1 MKIRALV
8 VDDEEPGRINLRY
21 GLAPHAGWQLV
32 GECASAT
39 AARAMLDAQAVDVV
53 FLDIQMP
60 QETGLALARELA
72 QREEPP
78 LVIFATAYNEHA
90 IEAFEVHALDY
101 LLKPFDDQRL
111 AQALERAAA
120 MLEQR
125 QRAAYGRAMRAFA
138 APASAPAWLQQL
150 NVRSVGRIECVQV
163 DEVLWIEAA
172 GNYVELRLAQRR
184 VLHRV
189 PLARLE
195 QHLDPSC
202 FLRVHRRAL
211 VRVGEVAA
219 LERDAEG
226 GSQLLLR
233 CGDRVPVS
241 ERHLPAVKALL
252 GG

>member
-1 MKIRALV
+1 MKIRALI

-21 GLAPHAGWQLV
+21 GLAPHGNWEVVA
-32 GECASAT
+32 ECASAP
-39 AARAMLDAQAVDVV
+39 AARSVLEQQPVDVV

-72 QREEPP
+72 RRDEPP
-78 LVIFATAYNEHA
+78 LVIFATAYNQHA

-125 QRAAYGRAMRAFA
+125 QRAAYGRAMRDF
-138 APASAPAWLQQL
+138 SAPAHTWLRQL
-150 NVRSVGRIECVQV
+150 NVRSVGRIECIPLE
-163 DEVLWIEAA
+163 EVLWIEAA

-195 QHLDPSC
+195 QNLDPAD

-211 VRVGEVAA
+211 VRVSEVAA

-252 GG
+252 SG

>member
-1 MKIRALV
+1 MKIRALI

-21 GLAPHAGWQLV
+21 GLAPHAGWQVV
-32 GECASAT
+32 GECASAA
-39 AARAMLDAQAVDVV
+39 AARAALDGQEVDVI

-72 QREEPP
+72 QRPEPP

-111 AQALERAAA
+111 AQALERAAG

-125 QRAAYGRAMRAFA
+125 QRAAYARAMRAFA
-138 APASAPAWLQQL
+138 EPGQSYLQQL

-195 QHLDPSC
+195 QHLDPAS
-202 FLRVHRRAL
+202 FLRVHRRAM
-211 VRVGEVAA
+211 VRVSEVAA
-219 LERDAEG
+219 LEREAEG
-226 GSQLLLR
+226 GCLLLLR

-241 ERHLPAVKALL
+241 ERYLPAVKALL
-252 GG
+252 G

>member
-1 MKIRALV
+1 MKIRALI

-21 GLAPHAGWQLV
+21 GLAAHANWQLV
-32 GECASAT
+32 AECASAA
-39 AARAMLDAQAVDVV
+39 AARAVLDEQEVDVI

-60 QETGLALARELA
+60 QETGLALARDLA
-72 QREEPP
+72 RRAEPP

-125 QRAAYGRAMRAFA
+125 QRAAYARAMRAFA
-138 APASAPAWLQQL
+138 EPAGKAYLQQL

-163 DEVLWIEAA
+163 AEVLWIEAA
-172 GNYVELRLAQRR
+172 GNYVELRLPQRS

-189 PLARLE
+189 PLAKLE
-195 QHLDPSC
+195 QHLDPAC

-211 VRVGEVAA
+211 VRVGEVAS

-226 GSQLLLR
+226 ASQLVLR

-252 GG
+252 GA

>member
-1 MKIRALV
+1 MKIRALI

-21 GLAPHAGWQLV
+21 GLAPHAGWQVV
-32 GECASAT
+32 GECASAA
-39 AARAMLDAQAVDVV
+39 AARAALDEQEVDVI

-72 QREEPP
+72 QRAEPP

-125 QRAAYGRAMRAFA
+125 QRAAYARAMRAFA
-138 APASAPAWLQQL
+138 EPGQSYLQQL

-195 QHLDPSC
+195 QHLDPAS
-202 FLRVHRRAL
+202 FLRVHRRAM
-211 VRVGEVAA
+211 VRVSEVAA
-219 LERDAEG
+219 LEREAEG
-226 GSQLLLR
+226 GCLLLLR

-241 ERHLPAVKALL
+241 ERYLPAVKALL
-252 GG
+252 G

>member
-1 MKIRALV
+1 MKIRALI

-21 GLAPHAGWQLV
+21 GLAPHEGWQLV
-32 GECASAT
+32 GECASVA
-39 AARAMLDAQAVDVV
+39 AARAVLAAQEVDVI

-72 QREEPP
+72 QRENPP

-125 QRAAYGRAMRAFA
+125 QRAAYARAMRAFA
-138 APASAPAWLQQL
+138 APEQSYLQQL

-163 DEVLWIEAA
+163 AEVLWIEAA
-172 GNYVELRLAQRR
+172 GNYVELRLPERR

-195 QHLDPSC
+195 QHLDPAC

-211 VRVGEVAA
+211 VRVGEVAS

-226 GSQLLLR
+226 ASQLVLR

-252 GG
+252 GA

>member
-1 MKIRALV
+1 MKIRALI

-21 GLAPHAGWQLV
+21 GLAPHADWQLV
-32 GECASAT
+32 GECANTA
-39 AARAMLDAQAVDVV
+39 AARAVLDAQEVDVI

-60 QETGLALARELA
+60 QETGLAFARELA

-90 IEAFEVHALDY
+90 IEAFEVFALDY

-111 AQALERAAA
+111 AQALGRAAS

-125 QRAAYGRAMRAFA
+125 QRAAYARAMRAFA
-138 APASAPAWLQQL
+138 APEQSWLQQL

-163 DEVLWIEAA
+163 EEVLWIEAA

-189 PLARLE
+189 PLAKLE
-195 QHLDPSC
+195 QHLDPAS

-211 VRVGEVAA
+211 VRKSEVAS

-226 GSQLLLR
+226 ASQLLLR

-241 ERHLPAVKALL
+241 ERHLSAVKALL
-252 GG
+252 GA

>member
-1 MKIRALV
+1 MKIRALI

-21 GLAPHAGWQLV
+21 GLAPHEGWQLV
-32 GECASAT
+32 GECASAA
-39 AARAMLDAQAVDVV
+39 AARAVLAAQEVDVI

-72 QREEPP
+72 QRENPP

-125 QRAAYGRAMRAFA
+125 QRAAYARAMRAFA
-138 APASAPAWLQQL
+138 APEQNYLQQL

-163 DEVLWIEAA
+163 AEVLWIEAA
-172 GNYVELRLAQRR
+172 GNYVELRLPERR

-195 QHLDPSC
+195 QHLDPAC

-211 VRVGEVAA
+211 VRVGEVAS
-219 LERDAEG
+219 LERDSEG
-226 GSQLLLR
+226 ASQLVLR

-252 GG
+252 GA

>member
-1 MKIRALV
+1 MKIRALI

-21 GLAPHAGWQLV
+21 GLAPHEGWQLV
-32 GECASAT
+32 GECASAA
-39 AARAMLDAQAVDVV
+39 AARAVLAAQEVDVI

-72 QREEPP
+72 QRENPP

-125 QRAAYGRAMRAFA
+125 QRAAYARAMRAFA
-138 APASAPAWLQQL
+138 APEQNYLQQL

-163 DEVLWIEAA
+163 AEVLWIEAA
-172 GNYVELRLAQRR
+172 GNYVELRLPERR

-195 QHLDPSC
+195 QHLDPAC

-211 VRVGEVAA
+211 VRVGEVAS

-226 GSQLLLR
+226 ASQLVLR

-252 GG
+252 GA

>member
-1 MKIRALV
+1 MKIRALI

-21 GLAPHAGWQLV
+21 GLAAHAGWEV
-32 GECASAT
+32 AAECASAA
-39 AARAMLDAQAVDVV
+39 AARAALAERAVDVV

-72 QREEPP
+72 RREEPP

-125 QRAAYGRAMRAFA
+125 QRAAYARAMRAFA
-138 APASAPAWLQQL
+138 APEQAWLKQL

-195 QHLDPSC
+195 QHLDPAS

-211 VRVGEVAA
+211 VRRAEVAA
-219 LERDAEG
+219 LERDADG

-241 ERHLPAVKALL
+241 DRHLPAVKALL
-252 GG
+252 G

>member
-1 MKIRALV
+1 MKIRALI

-21 GLAPHAGWQLV
+21 GLAPHADWQVV
-32 GECASAT
+32 GECASTA
-39 AARAMLDAQAVDVV
+39 AARAVLDAQEVDVI

-60 QETGLALARELA
+60 QETGLAFARELA

-90 IEAFEVHALDY
+90 IEAFEVFALDY

-111 AQALERAAA
+111 AQALGRAAS

-125 QRAAYGRAMRAFA
+125 QRAAYARAMRAFA
-138 APASAPAWLQQL
+138 APEQSWLQQL

-184 VLHRV
+184 ILHRV
-189 PLARLE
+189 PLAKLE
-195 QHLDPSC
+195 QHLDPSS

-211 VRVGEVAA
+211 VRRNEVVS

-226 GSQLLLR
+226 ASQLVLR

-241 ERHLPAVKALL
+241 ERNLAAVKALL
-252 GG
+252 GA

>member
-1 MKIRALV
+1 MKIRALI

-21 GLAPHAGWQLV
+21 GLAAHAAWEV
-32 GECASAT
+32 VAECASAA
-39 AARAMLDAQAVDVV
+39 AARSALDAQPVDVV

-60 QETGLALARELA
+60 QESGLALARDLA
-72 QREEPP
+72 QRDEPP

-111 AQALERAAA
+111 AQALERAAG

-138 APASAPAWLQQL
+138 APAQSWLQQL

-163 DEVLWIEAA
+163 DEILWIEAA

-195 QHLDPSC
+195 QHLEPAS
-202 FLRVHRRAL
+202 FLRVHRRAM
-211 VRVGEVAA
+211 VRVSEVAS

-241 ERHLPAVKALL
+241 ERHLPAVRALL

>member
-1 MKIRALV
+1 MKIRALI

-21 GLAPHAGWQLV
+21 GLAPHEGWQLV
-32 GECASAT
+32 GECASAA
-39 AARAMLDAQAVDVV
+39 AARAVLSAQEVDVI

-72 QREEPP
+72 QRDNPP

-125 QRAAYGRAMRAFA
+125 QRAAYARAMRAFA
-138 APASAPAWLQQL
+138 APEQNYLQQL

-163 DEVLWIEAA
+163 AEVLWIEAA
-172 GNYVELRLAQRR
+172 GNYVELRLPERR

-195 QHLDPSC
+195 QHLDPAC

-211 VRVGEVAA
+211 VRVGEVAS

-226 GSQLLLR
+226 ASQLVLR

-252 GG
+252 GA

>member
-1 MKIRALV
+1 MKIRALI

-21 GLAPHAGWQLV
+21 GLVPHEGWQLV
-32 GECASAT
+32 GECASAA
-39 AARAMLDAQAVDVV
+39 AARAVLAAQEVDVI

-72 QREEPP
+72 QRENPP

-125 QRAAYGRAMRAFA
+125 QRAAYARAMRAFA
-138 APASAPAWLQQL
+138 APEQNYLQQL

-163 DEVLWIEAA
+163 AEVLWIEAA
-172 GNYVELRLAQRR
+172 GNYVELRLPERR

-195 QHLDPSC
+195 QHLDPAC

-211 VRVGEVAA
+211 VRVGEVAS

-226 GSQLLLR
+226 ASQLVLR

-252 GG
+252 GA

>member
-1 MKIRALV
+1 MKIRALI

-21 GLAPHAGWQLV
+21 GLAPHEGWQLV
-32 GECASAT
+32 GECASAA
-39 AARAMLDAQAVDVV
+39 AARAVLAAQEVDVI

-72 QREEPP
+72 QRENPP

-125 QRAAYGRAMRAFA
+125 QRAAYARAMRAFA
-138 APASAPAWLQQL
+138 APEQNYLQQL

-163 DEVLWIEAA
+163 AEVLWIEAA
-172 GNYVELRLAQRR
+172 GNYVELRLPERR

-195 QHLDPSC
+195 QHLDPAC

-211 VRVGEVAA
+211 VRVGEVAS

-226 GSQLLLR
+226 ASQLVLR

-241 ERHLPAVKALL
+241 ERHLPAVKTLL
-252 GG
+252 GA

>member
-1 MKIRALV
+1 MKIRALI

-21 GLAPHAGWQLV
+21 GLAPHAGWEVV
-32 GECASAT
+32 GECASAA
-39 AARAMLDAQAVDVV
+39 AARAALDGQAVDVI

-125 QRAAYGRAMRAFA
+125 QRAAYARAMRAFA
-138 APASAPAWLQQL
+138 APEPAWLQQL

-195 QHLDPSC
+195 QHLDPAS
-202 FLRVHRRAL
+202 FLRVHRRAM
-211 VRVGEVAA
+211 VRVSEVAA

-241 ERHLPAVKALL
+241 ERHLAAVKALL
-252 GG
+252 AA

>member
-1 MKIRALV
+1 MKIRALI

-21 GLAPHAGWQLV
+21 GLAPHEGWQLV
-32 GECASAT
+32 GECASAA
-39 AARAMLDAQAVDVV
+39 AARAALAGQEVDVV

-60 QETGLALARELA
+60 QEPGLALAREVA
-72 QREEPP
+72 RRDEPP

-125 QRAAYGRAMRAFA
+125 QRAAYARAMRAFA
-138 APASAPAWLQQL
+138 EPAGQEYMQQL

-163 DEVLWIEAA
+163 SEVLWIEAA

-195 QHLDPSC
+195 QHLDPAC

-211 VRVGEVAA
+211 VRVCEVASM
-219 LERDAEG
+219 ERDAEG
-226 GSQLLLR
+226 GSQVVLR

-252 GG
+252 GA

>member
-1 MKIRALV
+1 
-8 VDDEEPGRINLRY
+8 
-21 GLAPHAGWQLV
+21 
-32 GECASAT
+32 
-39 AARAMLDAQAVDVV
+39 
-53 FLDIQMP
+53 
-60 QETGLALARELA
+60 
-72 QREEPP
+72 
-78 LVIFATAYNEHA
+78 VIFVTAYNEHA
-90 IEAFEVHALDY
+90 IEAFEVYALDY

-111 AQALERAAA
+111 AQALERAVS

-125 QRAAYGRAMRAFA
+125 QRAVYARAMRAFA
-138 APASAPAWLQQL
+138 APDQGWLQQL

-172 GNYVELRLAQRR
+172 GNYVELHLAQRR

-195 QHLDPSC
+195 QHLDPAC

-211 VRVGEVAA
+211 VRASEVAM
-219 LERDAEG
+219 LERDVDG
-226 GSQLLLR
+226 SSQLLLR

-252 GG
+252 GA